1 MASSAINCITFLA
14 EKLNLFGVCQVGA
27 RVLIQRRAEET
38 AGAPAATADDSD
50 SDEEGEGQAA
60 GADTQ
65 VHYGIASHV
74 SRADMSKSFSL
85 EKLLCCNFKSL
96 IAWPFAIFQESTSRS

>member
-1 MASSAINCITFLA
+1 LPIKFLA
-14 EKLNLFGVCQVGA
+14 EKLNFFGCVFQVGA

-65 VHYGIASHV
+65 V
-74 SRADMSKSFSL
+74 R
-85 EKLLCCNFKSL
+85 
-96 IAWPFAIFQESTSRS
+96 